1 MRLKSATTADTTEYN
16 QVLSLTPADINH
28 QVFFHQLTDN
38 TVEKTFALTDAAFQI
53 KMMVT
58 VPQLAELLLLAR
70 PVNAELAKR
79 FWSVLIT
86 SVSATV
92 EIVEGDAIVSQFAI
106 IDAGIGFATIEI
118 TLDFVT
124 GTIAPTAGASVI
136 P

>member
-1 MRLKSATTADTTEYN
+1 M
-16 QVLSLTPADINH
+16 LSLTPADITH

-38 TVEKTFALTDAAFQI
+38 TVEKTFALTDASFKI
-53 KMMVT
+53 RMMVT

-70 PVNAELAKR
+70 PVNAELASR

-86 SVSATV
+86 SVSTTL
-92 EIVEGDAIVSQFAI
+92 EIVEGNAIVSQFAI
-106 IDAGIGFATIEI
+106 IDAGVGFGTIEM

-124 GTIAPTAGASVI
+124 GTVAPAAAGSRI